1 MTTTAPTAATT
12 PNAELADRRA
22 WASAERGSSSTQ
34 PQDRSEMRRRGRL
47 ILPEKVIE
55 KIAGQAATEIGAAHG
70 RSGGV
75 LGVGSEPD
83 PAARPK
89 VEVDLS
95 TDSADLAIAVG
106 IAYPQSIRQ
115 ATQQIRDHV
124 ITRVGALTGVQVH
137 RVDVDVTFL
146 RVGSDQGPGIDRDV
160 PSSHQRKDL
169 R

>member
-1 MTTTAPTAATT
+1 MTATAPTADPA
-12 PNAELADRRA
+12 PNAELADRPA
-22 WASAERGSSSTQ
+22 WASAERGSGSNQ

-47 ILPEKVIE
+47 ILPGKVIE

-95 TDSADLAIAVG
+95 NDSADLAIAVG
-106 IAYPQSIRQ
+106 IPYPQSIRQ

-124 ITRVGALTGVQVH
+124 INRVGALTGVQVH
-137 RVDVDVTFL
+137 RIDIDVTFL
-146 RVGSDQGPGIDRDV
+146 RVGSDQDRGIDRDV
-160 PSSHQRKDL
+160 PSSRQRKDL